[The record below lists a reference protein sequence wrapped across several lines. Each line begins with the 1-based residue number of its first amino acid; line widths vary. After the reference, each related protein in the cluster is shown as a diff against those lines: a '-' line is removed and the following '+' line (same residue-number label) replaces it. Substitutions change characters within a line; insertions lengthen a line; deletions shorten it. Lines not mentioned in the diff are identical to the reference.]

1 MRAVPV
7 PGIPICRCGFRGGAQ
22 APLTASME
30 LQPTPGDRDALFLP
44 DFCDVR
50 LILVA
55 VLMGE
60 LLAFVL
66 VLVPGPVVG
75 FWDALSNVSLYVQW
89 VGLTSMGLLCV
100 GRRWLRRFGNM
111 AAGLISYALVLG
123 VTAAVSV
130 AVCWLFPQVRDPVL
144 PVAGI
149 DPSFVGRNLAVAAI
163 VTAVSLRYFYV
174 QFQWKNNLES
184 ETQARIQAL
193 QSRIRPHFLFNSM
206 NTIASLTRSR
216 PEVAERAVEDL
227 ADLFRVSLGDARV
240 PVTLRREL
248 EVCRHYLEIEALRLG
263 ERLRTEW
270 SVDDMSHDAVLPALS
285 VQPLVENAVYHGIEP
300 VTAGGVLAI
309 GVAAEGGERVNVT
322 IRNPVAADRT
332 TSYRQGNRMALENVR
347 ERMQAFF
354 GGQARLEVGM
364 DGSEY
369 QVSLTFP
376 YRRAAA

>member
-1 MRAVPV
+1 
-7 PGIPICRCGFRGGAQ
+7 
-22 APLTASME
+22 ME
-30 LQPTPGDRDALFLP
+30 VQPRPSDRDSLFLP

-75 FWDALSNVSLYVQW
+75 FWGALSSVSLFVQW
-89 VGLTSMGLLCV
+89 VGLSSMGLLCI
-100 GRRWLRRFGNM
+100 GRRWLRGFGNM
-111 AAGLISYALVLG
+111 AAAALSYVLVLM
-123 VTAAVSV
+123 VTAGLSV
-130 AVCWLFPQVRDPVL
+130 VVLWLFSAGQVGAGPA
-144 PVAGI
+144 AGI
-149 DPSFVGRNLAVAAI
+149 DLAFVGRNLAVSAI
-163 VTAVSLRYFYV
+163 VTAVALRYFYV
-174 QFQWKNNLES
+174 QFQWKRNLES

-206 NTIASLTRSR
+206 NTIASLTRSQ
-216 PEVAERAVEDL
+216 PAVAERAVEDL

-248 EVCRHYLEIEALRLG
+248 EVCRHYLEIETLRLG

-270 SVDDMSHDAVLPALS
+270 SVDALSHDAVLPALS

-300 VTAGGVLAI
+300 TTAGGVLAI
-309 GVAAEGGERVNVT
+309 GVRAAGRDQVSVT
-322 IRNPVAADRT
+322 IRNPIAAER
-332 TSYRQGNRMALENVR
+332 SNNLRQGNRMALENVR

-354 GGQARLEVGM
+354 GGQARLEAGM
-364 DGSEY
+364 AGSEY
-369 QVSLTFP
+369 RVCLTFP
-376 YRRAAA
+376 YRKAAA